1 MPTHPFAFY
10 VKLYLDWQQNE
21 RGCSMHTITAYRKDL
36 EQFGQ
41 FLEEQQISLE
51 QVEYRDLRFY
61 MAYLQREQDL
71 KKATLSRK
79 TAALKS
85 FCKYLNREG
94 WLARDPADLLSA
106 PKKEKHLPTVINEID
121 MMAFLDDFLSGNEPS
136 QLRDKAIFELL
147 YSSGL
152 RVSELV
158 GLDVKTISRQKGM
171 LRIFGKGS
179 KERIVPVGEAAQNAL
194 DMYLEHGRP
203 FLLRAASNSKK
214 PAEPDK
220 VEPYDDK
227 PYEVKPFEETA
238 LFLNQ
243 QGGRLTVR
251 GVQYLL
257 EQYVKKGALKYKVSP
272 HVFRHSFATHLLD
285 NGADLRVIQEL
296 LGHES
301 LSTTQVYTNVSK
313 THLQQIY
320 RTAHPRA

>member
-1 MPTHPFAFY
+1 MAAKQAHPFTFY
-10 VKLYLDWQQNE
+10 LQEYLNWQQNE
-21 RGCSMHTITAYRKDL
+21 KGCSEHTITAYQKDL

-41 FLEEQQISLE
+41 FLEKQRIALE
-51 QVEYRDLRFY
+51 DLEYRDLRYY
-61 MAYLQREQDL
+61 MADLQKDQTL
-71 KKATLSRK
+71 KKTTLSRK

-94 WLARDPADLLSA
+94 WLARNPADLLSA

-121 MMAFLDDFLSGNEPS
+121 MTAFLDDFLSGSEPL

-158 GLDVKTISRQKGM
+158 GLDAKAISRQKGI

-179 KERIVPVGEAAQNAL
+179 KERIVPVGEQAQAAL
-194 DMYLEHGRP
+194 DAYLESGRP
-203 FLLRAASNSKK
+203 QLLKK
-214 PAEPDK
+214 
-220 VEPYDDK
+220 
-227 PYEVKPFEETA
+227 EEDA

-243 QGGRLTVR
+243 QGGRLTTR
-251 GVQYLL
+251 GVEYILD
-257 EQYVKKGALKYKVSP
+257 QYVKKGALKYKVSP

-301 LSTTQVYTNVSK
+301 LSTTQVYTEVSK

-320 RTAHPRA
+320 RKAHPRA